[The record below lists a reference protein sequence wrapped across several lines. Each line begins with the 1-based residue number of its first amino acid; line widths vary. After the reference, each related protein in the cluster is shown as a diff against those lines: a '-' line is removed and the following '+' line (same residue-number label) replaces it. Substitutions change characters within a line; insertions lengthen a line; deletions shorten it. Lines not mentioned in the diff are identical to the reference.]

1 MKTFE
6 TNPYKKIHSK
16 DLIMMPWKN
25 GGGMT
30 TEIARGGK
38 RTKNSD
44 WGWRVSIAVVET
56 NGPFSIFRGIERTM
70 SIIEGNGMDLNSPD
84 GGSFTLSLF
93 KIAKFDGE
101 TVLKGRLRHGSVKN
115 FNVMVDRNLFDAYL
129 EIINTRTQVTS
140 SVGPNSIVLIHQ
152 VNGAITRIK
161 HDQNF
166 TSLAAQ
172 ETIVFENNKLI
183 EVQSPSNSLLAIVRI
198 NKKHN

>member
-1 MKTFE
+1 
-6 TNPYKKIHSK
+6 
-16 DLIMMPWKN
+16 
-25 GGGMT
+25 MT

-70 SIIEGNGMDLNSPD
+70 AIIEGNGMDLDSPD

-129 EIINTRTQVTS
+129 ENKARGAGLPRGAR
-140 SVGPNSIVLIHQ
+140 GPRGGRGRPQRGPGGGGLR
-152 VNGAITRIK
+152 NGLTEK
-161 HDQNF
+161 
-166 TSLAAQ
+166 
-172 ETIVFENNKLI
+172 
-183 EVQSPSNSLLAIVRI
+183 
-198 NKKHN
+198 

>member
-16 DLIMMPWKN
+16 DLIIMPWKN

-30 TEIARGGK
+30 AEIARGGK

-44 WGWRVSIAVVET
+44 WEWRVSIAVVET

-70 SIIEGNGMDLNSPD
+70 SIIEGNGIDLVSPD
-84 GGSFTLSLF
+84 GVSFTLSLF
-93 KIAKFDGE
+93 KIVKFDGE

-115 FNVMVDRNLFDAYL
+115 FNVMVDRNLFTACL
-129 EIINTRTQVTS
+129 EIINTKTQMVS
-140 SVGPNSIVLIHQ
+140 SVESNFIVLIHQ
-152 VNGAITRIK
+152 VKGGITKIE
-161 HDQNF
+161 HDQTF
-166 TSLAAQ
+166 TSLTAQ
-172 ETIVFENNKLI
+172 ETIVFESNKII
-183 EVQSPSNSLLAIVRI
+183 EFQSPSNTVLAIVRI